1 MFENEPGMVIRILVY
16 AVLVFAASFF
26 GLMLA
31 GHLWL
36 S

>member
-16 AVLVFAASFF
+16 GVLLFVASML
-26 GLMLA
+26 GLILA
-31 GHLWL
+31 GSLWL

>member
-16 AVLVFAASFF
+16 GVLLFVASFV

-31 GHLWL
+31 GALWL
-36 S
+36 D